1 MSDYSLFPGQVVLA
15 KATNPNGSKLVAT
28 KIWSDAS
35 AAAPPTKIRLS
46 GPSESLD
53 VVVASGPFS
62 CSSDLDYEPLKDLLA
77 YVATQRPHVLVLC
90 GPFVDERHPM
100 IESGHLTESFD
111 AIFGR
116 VMTMI
121 CETVA
126 DINTQVEKSRLSW
139 KTLAS
144 LFRLM
149 GRSLFMPCL
158 VINHCEI
165 KNGCPNL
172 AKCSCYSGSGG
183 WAARHLCP

>member
-111 AIFGR
+111 AIFVR

-121 CETVA
+121 CEAVA

-144 LFRLM
+144 LFRL
-149 GRSLFMPCL
+149 PACL
-158 VINHCEI
+158 WDAVFSC
-165 KNGCPNL
+165 L
-172 AKCSCYSGSGG
+172 ALLSAIAKSRM
-183 WAARHLCP
+183 AALT